1 MAKRYGRLPR
11 WAQWTIPVA
20 VALAIIGAA
29 TSSSKKSGAG
39 STRTTAARTSTAPRS
54 TETASQMAHAKVRYI
69 AQVDASCVRLQKQ
82 YGKQEVEQATTL
94 EKANVE
100 SLEGK
105 EEAIKAVEVFTVISQ
120 ARTREFQALTPPPA
134 DRTEVSKILANRKEE
149 QAHLKVAAEVLAT
162 TSPKTAR
169 EALEVVKSDN
179 EEYDAMVQ
187 ADGFRKCSP
196 A

>member
-1 MAKRYGRLPR
+1 MRKRYGRLPR
-11 WAQWTIPVA
+11 WAQWTIPAV

-29 TSSSKKSGAG
+29 TSSPSKKHAG
-39 STRTTAARTSTAPRS
+39 STQTAVAHTPAGTRS
-54 TETASQMAHAKVRYI
+54 IESPSQMARAKALYI

-82 YGKQEVEQATTL
+82 YGKQEGEQATKL

-105 EEAIKAVEVFTVISQ
+105 EEAIKAVEVFTVIAQ
-120 ARTREFQALTPPPA
+120 TRTRQFQSLTPPPSE
-134 DRTEVSKILANRKEE
+134 RTAVSKLLTNRKEE
-149 QAHLKVAAEVLAT
+149 LAHLKVAAEALAT

-179 EEYDAMVQ
+179 EEYGAMVQ
-187 ADGFRKCSP
+187 AYGFRRCSP